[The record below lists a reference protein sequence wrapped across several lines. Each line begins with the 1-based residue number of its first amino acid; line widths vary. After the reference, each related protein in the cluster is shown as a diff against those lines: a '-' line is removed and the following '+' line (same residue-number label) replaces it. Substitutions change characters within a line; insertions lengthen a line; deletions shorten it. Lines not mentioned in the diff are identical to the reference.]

1 MKRWNIL
8 MVFLLFSLVING
20 QTANSYTFLL
30 TGASFAEPNNKWF
43 ELGCKSLGVNAINKA
58 VGGESI
64 ADTANKMA
72 AGTLYSSDE
81 FEKMDVLVIMH
92 VHEKDVFNEDRLK
105 ENYEDYTLPFDNT
118 DYASCFD
125 YVIKRYIS
133 ECYHAKDNPRSRFYG
148 TKSGKPAVIVFC
160 THWNDSRK
168 IYNTSIRRLSEK
180 WGIPVVEFDKPV
192 GGIKPVHT

>member
-1 MKRWNIL
+1 M
-8 MVFLLFSLVING
+8 
-20 QTANSYTFLL
+20 

-133 ECYHAKDNPRSRFYG
+133 
-148 TKSGKPAVIVFC
+148 
-160 THWNDSRK
+160 
-168 IYNTSIRRLSEK
+168 
-180 WGIPVVEFDKPV
+180 
-192 GGIKPVHT
+192 